1 MTLLDFT
8 SRIEAPLQILKDQVA
23 QFVVSF
29 IALVPNLVAAV
40 LLILATWIA
49 VAVLSRLFAQ
59 MLRRSPMRASLQ
71 RALVV
76 LFRISLWIVG
86 LLIAAAVVFPNLT
99 PTKLLAGLGLG
110 SIAIGLAFK
119 DIFENFLSGI
129 LILLRK
135 PMQIGDDIEAEL
147 ITGRVEAIT
156 VRDTYLRKRSG
167 ELVVVPNSFL
177 FKNPI
182 KILTD
187 QPVRRIS
194 LAVGVDYAADLK
206 QAHAVLAGAF
216 EGLSTVDRDRPVDVF
231 VTTFNDSSIDFLLRW
246 WSGATPTEEHRSR
259 NEVAMAVKAALDAA
273 GLEIPFPQRT
283 LSFAEPV
290 PLAGAPED
298 SRPA

>member
-49 VAVLSRLFAQ
+49 VALLSRLFAQ

-135 PMQIGDDIEAEL
+135 PMQIGDDIEAES

-206 QAHAVLAGAF
+206 QAHTVLAGAF